1 MRTQTPHPR
10 APGTVKARAR
20 CSPAP
25 VERRWSTAT
34 VLAAALA
41 MIGAIGLLDHVTRIE
56 LRAYPLYVAPVAL
69 VAWRLGLPMDG
80 ANHRGGNLVGVA

>member
-1 MRTQTPHPR
+1 
-10 APGTVKARAR
+10 
-20 CSPAP
+20 
-25 VERRWSTAT
+25 
-34 VLAAALA
+34 